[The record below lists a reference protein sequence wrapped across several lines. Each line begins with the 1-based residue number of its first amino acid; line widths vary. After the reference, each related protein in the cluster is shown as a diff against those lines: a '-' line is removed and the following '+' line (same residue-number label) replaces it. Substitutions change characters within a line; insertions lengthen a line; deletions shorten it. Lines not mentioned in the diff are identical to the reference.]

1 MYALVKGANL
11 IQLVL
16 AGDELLN
23 IIYYFII
30 YIIFTMAIITF
41 ILLTMWTFYGI
52 FSTNCESKCMWG
64 PYVIVMLFVFLL
76 IFLGAVSCYM
86 QSIDQLQR
94 ALEGTMKYY
103 RIKDTL
109 ENPTNTSGIDSQT
122 QLYITNA
129 WDEAQQNVSYFTARY
144 QKQFFIV

>member
-1 MYALVKGANL
+1 MVKGANL

-16 AGDELLN
+16 TGDELLN

-41 ILLTMWTFYGI
+41 ILLNMWTFYGI
-52 FSTNCESKCMWG
+52 FSTNSKCMWG
-64 PYVIVMLFVFLL
+64 PYVMVMLFVFLL
-76 IFLGAVSCYM
+76 VFLGAVSCYM
-86 QSIDQLQR
+86 QSMDQLQR

-103 RIKDTL
+103 KTNDTL
-109 ENPTNTSGIDSQT
+109 ENPTNTSSIDSQT

-129 WDEAQQNVSYFTARY
+129 WVEAQQNVSYFTARY

>member
-1 MYALVKGANL
+1 MVKGANL
-11 IQLVL
+11 IELVL

-52 FSTNCESKCMWG
+52 FSINRESKCIWG

-76 IFLGAVSCYM
+76 VFLGAVSCYM
-86 QSIDQLQR
+86 QSIDQLQQ

-103 RIKDTL
+103 KTNDTL

-129 WDEAQQNVSYFTARY
+129 WDEVHQNVSYFTARY

>member
-52 FSTNCESKCMWG
+52 FSINRESKCIWG

-76 IFLGAVSCYM
+76 VFLGAVSCYM
-86 QSIDQLQR
+86 QSIDQLQQ
-94 ALEGTMKYY
+94 ALGGTMKYY
-103 RIKDTL
+103 KTNDTL

>member
-1 MYALVKGANL
+1 MVKGANL

-41 ILLTMWTFYGI
+41 ILLTIWTFYGI
-52 FSTNCESKCMWG
+52 FSTNRESKCMWG

-76 IFLGAVSCYM
+76 VFLGAASCYM
-86 QSIDQLQR
+86 QSMDQIQQ

-103 RIKDTL
+103 KTNDTL
-109 ENPTNTSGIDSQT
+109 ENPTNTSGINSHT
-122 QLYITNA
+122 QLYITNT
-129 WDEAQQNVSYFTARY
+129 WDEVHQNVSYS
-144 QKQFFIV
+144 

>member
-1 MYALVKGANL
+1 MVKGANL
-11 IQLVL
+11 IELVL

-52 FSTNCESKCMWG
+52 FSTNRESKCMWG
-64 PYVIVMLFVFLL
+64 PYVIVMLFVILL
-76 IFLGAVSCYM
+76 VFLGAVSCYM
-86 QSIDQLQR
+86 QSVDQLQQ

-103 RIKDTL
+103 KTNDTL
-109 ENPTNTSGIDSQT
+109 ENPTNISSNNSQT
-122 QLYITNA
+122 QSYITNV
-129 WDEAQQNVSYFTARY
+129 WDEVQQNVSYFAAKC
-144 QKQFFIV
+144 QK

>member
-1 MYALVKGANL
+1 MVKGANL

-30 YIIFTMAIITF
+30 YIIFTMAIIIF
-41 ILLTMWTFYGI
+41 IILTIWTFYGI
-52 FSTNCESKCMWG
+52 FSTNHESKCMLG

-76 IFLGAVSCYM
+76 MLLGAVSCYM
-86 QSIDQLQR
+86 QSINQLQQ

-103 RIKDTL
+103 KTNDTL
-109 ENPTNTSGIDSQT
+109 KNPTNTSGIKSHT
-122 QLYITNA
+122 QLYITNT
-129 WDEAQQNVSYFTARY
+129 WDEVQQNVSYLTAT
-144 QKQFFIV
+144 